1 MGIPHETMKLLQG
14 VALCWFASCILLIS
28 AEESKPAETSERNGK
43 VLPVFQVVKFPN
55 DNCIGATMNG
65 TCYTSEECS
74 SKSGKNDGSCASG
87 FGVCCVFSLACGGT
101 ASENQTYLTQTSAT
115 AVASP
120 CTYTICPCSSNICRI
135 RYDFTTFV
143 LANAVQGTTSVGAIP
158 AAGSLTSGALG
169 DCTTDTFSING
180 AIGVA
185 SPIICGTNSGYHMI
199 IDSDGETCQ
208 SANFDIGG
216 SLTTSRSWS
225 IRVTQYACGDYDNSG
240 WPGCLQYFREPTGN
254 FASYGFPAGVV
265 TATATGTG
273 TAIDHTVT
281 HLQNQRYQICI
292 RRASGNC
299 YICYSPTVAL
309 PATNAI
315 SEATQNSF
323 GLSISSATIA
333 VSVTNTLCTSDY
345 IEIPG
350 GNTQANAAALNIN
363 ALAAITHVTKFCGR
377 FLNLQTGIA
386 LSATVCTASTPFRVG
401 VNFDNIEQQKN
412 TVANTMANVN
422 EQIESPGGITGFK
435 LNYWQRTCT

>member
-28 AEESKPAETSERNGK
+28 AETSEQTSERNGK

-55 DNCIGATMNG
+55 DNCVGSTMNG

-87 FGVCCVFSLACGGT
+87 FGVCCVFSLACGGS

-143 LANAVQGTTSVGAIP
+143 LANAVHGTTSVGAIP
-158 AAGSLTSGALG
+158 AAGSLTSGTLG

-180 AIGVA
+180 RIGEA

-208 SANFDIGG
+208 SANFDIGA
-216 SLTTSRSWS
+216 LVTTSRSWS
-225 IRVTQYACGDYDNSG
+225 IRVTQYACGDYDNGG
-240 WPGCLQYFREPTGN
+240 WPGCLQYHKDPTGN
-254 FASYGFPAGVV
+254 FASFAFPTGAI

-273 TAIDHTVT
+273 TAITKNVQ

-292 RRASGNC
+292 RRASGYC

-315 SEATQNSF
+315 SQATQNSF
-323 GLSISSATIA
+323 GLSISTATIA
-333 VSVTNTLCTSDY
+333 ASGTNTDCTSDY

-350 GNTQANAAALNIN
+350 GNTQANAAALNIA

-377 FLNLQTGIA
+377 FFNLARITVG
-386 LSATVCTASTPFRVG
+386 STTVCTASTPFRIG

-412 TVANTMANVN
+412 TIANTMANVN

>member
-28 AEESKPAETSERNGK
+28 AETSEQKETSKRDGK

-120 CTYTICPCSSNICRI
+120 Y
-135 RYDFTTFV
+135 
-143 LANAVQGTTSVGAIP
+143 
-158 AAGSLTSGALG
+158 
-169 DCTTDTFSING
+169 TFSING

-240 WPGCLQYFREPTGN
+240 WPGCLQYFRDPTGN

-323 GLSISSATIA
+323 GLSIGSATIA

-377 FLNLQTGIA
+377 FLNLQT
-386 LSATVCTASTPFRVG
+386 
-401 VNFDNIEQQKN
+401 
-412 TVANTMANVN
+412 
-422 EQIESPGGITGFK
+422 
-435 LNYWQRTCT
+435 

>member
-28 AEESKPAETSERNGK
+28 AETSEQKEASERNGK

-120 CTYTICPCSSNICRI
+120 CTYTICPCSTNICRI

-208 SANFDIGG
+208 SANF
-216 SLTTSRSWS
+216 
-225 IRVTQYACGDYDNSG
+225 
-240 WPGCLQYFREPTGN
+240 
-254 FASYGFPAGVV
+254 GFPAGVV

-323 GLSISSATIA
+323 GLSIGSATIA

-363 ALAAITHVTKFCGR
+363 ALAAITHVSKFCGR

-412 TVANTMANVN
+412 TIANTMANVN